1 MPITAIPKGVEL
13 RKITAVQKKALDE
26 LITKERGSSALTT
39 AILVGIPSI
48 IAGSAVLAYVFKEEA
63 KEWFDKQEEKIKDV
77 VTNIVVNTGE
87 GIVDVVLDTANKVF
101 QNNPKTPKVVNGSEL
116 TRCTRWAVD
125 ATDVLALVQAK
136 GSNITKTETVAAALA
151 IIGIAKE
158 MKREGCSRPS
168 AISQAQWNQA

>member
-13 RKITAVQKKALDE
+13 RKITAVQKKALDD
-26 LITKERGSSALTT
+26 LITKERGNSALTT

-63 KEWFDKQEEKIKDV
+63 KEWFEKQEETIKKIV
-77 VTNIVVNTGE
+77 VTAVENTGE
-87 GIVDVVLDTANKVF
+87 GIVDIVLDTANKVF

-125 ATDVLALVQAK
+125 ATDVLALIQAK
-136 GSNITKTETVAAALA
+136 GSDITKTETVAAALA

-168 AISQAQWNQA
+168 AISQAQWDQA

>member
-13 RKITAVQKKALDE
+13 RKITAVQKRALDD
-26 LITKERGSSALTT
+26 LITQERGSSTLKT

-63 KEWFDKQEEKIKDV
+63 KEWFAKQEENFKEAIVKV
-77 VTNIVVNTGE
+77 VEGAGE

-125 ATDVLALVQAK
+125 ATDVLTLVQAK
-136 GSNITKTETVAAALA
+136 GSDITKSETVLAAIATIA
-151 IIGIAKE
+151 IAKE

-168 AISQAQWNQA
+168 AISEDQWKQA

>member
-13 RKITAVQKKALDE
+13 RKITAVQKRALDE

-63 KEWFDKQEEKIKDV
+63 KEWLDKQKDDILTIAKTV
-77 VTNIVVNTGE
+77 VENTGG
-87 GIVDVVLDTANKVF
+87 GIVDIVLDTANKVF

-125 ATDVLALVQAK
+125 ATDVLALVQK
-136 GSNITKTETVAAALA
+136 GNLTKAETVAAAVA
-151 IIGIAKE
+151 TIGIAKA
-158 MKREGCSRPS
+158 MKLEGCSRPS
-168 AISQAQWNQA
+168 AISQAQWDQA

>member
-13 RKITAVQKKALDE
+13 RKITAVQKRALDE

-39 AILVGIPSI
+39 ALVVGIPSI

-125 ATDVLALVQAK
+125 ATDVLALVQK
-136 GSNITKTETVAAALA
+136 GNLTKAETVAAAVA
-151 IIGIAKE
+151 TIGIAKA
-158 MKREGCSRPS
+158 MKLEGCSRPS
-168 AISQAQWNQA
+168 AISQAQWDQA

>member
-13 RKITAVQKKALDE
+13 RKITSVQKRALDE

-63 KEWFDKQEEKIKDV
+63 QEWYADKKGEIIEAIKTV
-77 VTNIVVNTGE
+77 VENTGG

-125 ATDVLALVQAK
+125 ATDVLALVQK
-136 GSNITKTETVAAALA
+136 GNLTKAETVAAAVALV
-151 IIGIAKE
+151 GIDKE

-168 AISQAQWNQA
+168 AISEEQWQQA

>member
-13 RKITAVQKKALDE
+13 RKITAVQKRALDE

-48 IAGSAVLAYVFKEEA
+48 VAGSAVLAYVFKEEA
-63 KEWFDKQEEKIKDV
+63 QEWYAEKKGEIVEAIKTLV
-77 VTNIVVNTGE
+77 ENTGG
-87 GIVDVVLDTANKVF
+87 GIVSVVLDTANKVF
-101 QNNPKTPKVVNGSEL
+101 QNNPKTPEIVNGSKL

-125 ATDVLALVQAK
+125 ATDVLALVQK
-136 GSNITKTETVAAALA
+136 GNLTKAETTVAAIATIA
-151 IIGIAKE
+151 IAKE

-168 AISQAQWNQA
+168 AISEDQWKQA

>member
-13 RKITAVQKKALDE
+13 RKITAVQKRALDE
-26 LITKERGSSALTT
+26 LITKERGNSALTT

-48 IAGSAVLAYVFKEEA
+48 IAGSAILAYVFKEEA
-63 KEWFDKQEEKIKDV
+63 KEWFDKQEEKVKDV
-77 VTNIVVNTGE
+77 VKDVVVKSGE
-87 GIVDVVLDTANKVF
+87 TIVDLVLDTANKVF

-125 ATDVLALVQAK
+125 ATDVLALVQK
-136 GSNITKTETVAAALA
+136 GNLTKAETVAAAVA

-168 AISQAQWNQA
+168 AISQAQWDQA

>member
-13 RKITAVQKKALDE
+13 RKITAVQKKALDD
-26 LITKERGSSALTT
+26 LITKERGNSALTT

-63 KEWFDKQEEKIKDV
+63 QEWYADKKGEILEAIK
-77 VTNIVVNTGE
+77 TIVENTGG

-125 ATDVLALVQAK
+125 ATDVLALVQK
-136 GSNITKTETVAAALA
+136 GNLTKAETVAAAFA
-151 IIGIAKE
+151 TIAIAKA
-158 MKREGCSRPS
+158 MKIEGCSRPA
-168 AISQAQWNQA
+168 AISQDQWDEA

>member
-13 RKITAVQKKALDE
+13 RKITAVQKRALDD

-39 AILVGIPSI
+39 ALVVGIPSV

-63 KEWFDKQEEKIKDV
+63 KTWFAEQEENFREAV
-77 VTNIVVNTGE
+77 VKVVAGAGG

-125 ATDVLALVQAK
+125 ATDVLALVQK
-136 GSNITKTETVAAALA
+136 GNLTKAETVAAAFA
-151 IIGIAKE
+151 TIAIAKA
-158 MKREGCSRPS
+158 MKIEGCSRPA
-168 AISQAQWNQA
+168 AISQDQWDEA

>member
-13 RKITAVQKKALDE
+13 RKITAVQKRALDE

-48 IAGSAVLAYVFKEEA
+48 IAGSAILAYVFKEEA
-63 KEWFDKQEEKIKDV
+63 QEFYADKKGEFVEAIKTV
-77 VTNIVVNTGE
+77 VENTGG
-87 GIVDVVLDTANKVF
+87 GIVDIVLDTANKVF

-125 ATDVLALVQAK
+125 ATDVLALVQK
-136 GSNITKTETVAAALA
+136 GNLTKAETVTAAFATIA
-151 IIGIAKE
+151 IAKS
-158 MKREGCSRPS
+158 MKLEGCSRPS
-168 AISQAQWNQA
+168 AISQAQWDEA

>member
-13 RKITAVQKKALDE
+13 RKITAVQKRALDE

-125 ATDVLALVQAK
+125 ATDVLALVQK
-136 GSNITKTETVAAALA
+136 GNLTKAETVAAAVA
-151 IIGIAKE
+151 TIGIAKA
-158 MKREGCSRPS
+158 MKLEGCSKPS
-168 AISQAQWNQA
+168 AFSQAQWDEA

>member
-13 RKITAVQKKALDE
+13 RKITAVQKRALDE
-26 LITKERGSSALTT
+26 LIAKERGSSALTT

-63 KEWFDKQEEKIKDV
+63 QAWYADKKGEFIEAIQEAAEK
-77 VTNIVVNTGE
+77 TGGGLVNA
-87 GIVDVVLDTANKVF
+87 VLDTANKVF

-125 ATDVLALVQAK
+125 ATDVLALVQNNPKISKA
-136 GSNITKTETVAAALA
+136 ETVAAAVA

-168 AISQAQWNQA
+168 AISQAQWDQA

>member
-13 RKITAVQKKALDE
+13 RKITAVQKRALDE

-39 AILVGIPSI
+39 ALVVGIPSVV
-48 IAGSAVLAYVFKEEA
+48 AGSAILAYVFKEEA
-63 KEWFDKQEEKIKDV
+63 KAWLV
-77 VTNIVVNTGE
+77 
-87 GIVDVVLDTANKVF
+87 DTANKVF

-125 ATDVLALVQAK
+125 ATDVLALVQK
-136 GSNITKTETVAAALA
+136 GNLTKAETTVAAIATIA
-151 IIGIAKE
+151 IAKE

-168 AISQAQWNQA
+168 AISVAQWDQA